1 MPNKI
6 KVDAIASSTGTEVA
20 IESGKKLSGTISQFK
35 ITDIAQKEMLYASSA
50 DTLSTMTGTAS
61 QILQMNSGA
70 TAPEFATAA
79 AGNLKQV
86 KTMKPGK
93 TNDAALSHAK
103 LGVNCANT
111 NWATTA
117 SVPNNTTDTSLE
129 GQILITPESSSNVIY
144 MTMSW
149 IVSTSITN
157 SNWWYFIYR
166 DGTLL
171 TVMNADGQTQGSW
184 PGFTQCYYVDSPAT
198 TSEITYQIRAGGY
211 SATGDNYELFTN
223 RQESGE
229 NLTGTA
235 WNNGQWS
242 CYEMAPS

>member
-20 IESGKKLSGTISQFK
+20 IESGKKLSGTVSQFK

-50 DTLSTMTGTAS
+50 DTLSTMTGTAN
-61 QILQMNSGA
+61 QVVQMNSGA
-70 TAPEFATAA
+70 TAPEFATASVN
-79 AGNLKQV
+79 NLKQV
-86 KTMKPGK
+86 KTMKPGN
-93 TNDAALSHAK
+93 TNDAAIEHAK

-111 NWATTA
+111 NWLGTA

-129 GQILITPESSSNVIY
+129 GQILITPESTSNVIY

-149 IVSTSITN
+149 ICSSDIGN
-157 SNWWYFIYR
+157 ANWWYFIYR
-166 DGTLL
+166 DGTLI
-171 TVMNADGQTQGSW
+171 TIISADVQTTGSY
-184 PGFTQCYYVDSPAT
+184 PGFTQCYYVDSPST
-198 TSEITYQIRAGGY
+198 TSQVAYQLRAGGY
-211 SATGDNYELFTN
+211 SSTGDNYRLFTN

-235 WNNGQWS
+235 WNVGQWA

>member
-1 MPNKI
+1 MPNQI

-20 IESGKKLSGTISQFK
+20 IESGKKISGTASQFK
-35 ITDIAQKEMLYASSA
+35 VTDIAQKEMLYASSD

-61 QILQMNSGA
+61 QIVQMNSGA

-86 KTMKPGK
+86 VTMKPGQ
-93 TNDAALSHAK
+93 TNDAALAHAK

-111 NWATTA
+111 NWVTTA
-117 SVPNNTTDTSLE
+117 SVPNNSTDTNLE

-149 IVSTSITN
+149 IVSSNISN

-171 TVMNADGQTQGSW
+171 TIMNAEVETQGSY
-184 PGFTQCYYVDSPAT
+184 PGFTQYYYVDSPAT
-198 TSEITYQIRAGGY
+198 TSQVAYQVRAGGY

-235 WNNGQWS
+235 WNVGQWS